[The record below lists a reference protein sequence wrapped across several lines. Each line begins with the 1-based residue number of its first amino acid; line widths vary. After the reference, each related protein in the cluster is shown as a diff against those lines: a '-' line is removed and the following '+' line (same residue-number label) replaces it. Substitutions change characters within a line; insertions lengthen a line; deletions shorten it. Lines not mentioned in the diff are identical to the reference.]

1 MQAAAYVMLF
11 AANAV
16 PWFLGL
22 GFYIGMWLCITRA
35 YIYKRS
41 LYVYIFIYTHVYI
54 YIYIT
59 RSSGFKSL
67 PGLRRKGI
75 YMYIYIY
82 IYIYIYTKGIS
93 IWIFLYLY
101 TGIAGVSKMHCIV
114 LYSIRKY

>member
-54 YIYIT
+54 YIYI
-59 RSSGFKSL
+59 L
-67 PGLRRKGI
+67 HEVPDLRVYRDCVERGSI
-75 YMYIYIY
+75 CIYIY
-82 IYIYIYTKGIS
+82 IYKGYIYMDFFVFVYWHSG
-93 IWIFLYLY
+93 
-101 TGIAGVSKMHCIV
+101 C
-114 LYSIRKY
+114 